1 MYTPLSVINKMSSFY
16 FSQQKTKRPI
26 YLIVLISTIIAFVSL
41 PYLFVELS
49 FPSRGVIRSS
59 SDNNSITTN
68 IVAKVNKINIHEN
81 QHVKKGDILIELNT
95 SQIDER
101 ISFVE
106 KNLLE
111 SKNLKSDL
119 SILISNKNTNNLKT
133 SLYKNQLKNYLN
145 KIDGLNLKFEH
156 YENQFKA
163 AKKLFENNA
172 IAKSDY
178 LKAEYDYD
186 IILSEITNYKNS
198 QLSQWHNDAQRYK
211 TEIFKL
217 KSRLL
222 ELLEEKK
229 MYLVKAPLSG
239 LLINYSGLKKGNV
252 SIPNQKIVDISPT
265 NDLIVECFV
274 FPKDIGFVYTEM
286 PVSFEID
293 AFNSNQWGL
302 LKGTVIEVF
311 EDVNIFNDKPVFKV
325 RCQLES
331 KKLKLKSGF
340 VGSLKK
346 GMTLTGHFKI
356 LKRSLWDLM
365 YDNIEDWLN
374 PNKLKN
380 AG

>member
-1 MYTPLSVINKMSSFY
+1 MYTPLTVINKMSSFY

-41 PYLFVELS
+41 PFLFVELS

-59 SDNNSITTN
+59 MDNNSITTN
-68 IVAKVNKINIHEN
+68 ISAKVNTINILEN
-81 QHVKKGDILIELNT
+81 KYINKGDTLLELNT
-95 SQIDER
+95 SQINER

-106 KNLLE
+106 KNLQE
-111 SKNLKSDL
+111 SKNLKRDL
-119 SILISNKNTNNLKT
+119 DILISKKNSNNLQT
-133 SLYKNQLKNYLN
+133 SLYRNQYKNYLN
-145 KIDGLNLKFEH
+145 KIDGLNLKYEH

-163 AKKLFENNA
+163 SKKLFENNA
-172 IAKSDY
+172 IAKAEY

-198 QLSQWHNDAQRYK
+198 QLSQWHTDAQRYK

-217 KSRLL
+217 KSRHQ
-222 ELLEEKK
+222 ELLEERK
-229 MYLVKAPLSG
+229 MYIIKAPLSG

-265 NDLIVECFV
+265 NDLMVECFV
-274 FPKDIGFVYTEM
+274 FPKDIGFVYTGM

-302 LKGTVIEVF
+302 LKGTVVEVF
-311 EDVNIFNDKPVFKV
+311 EDVNMFNNKPVFKV
-325 RCQLES
+325 RCKLES
-331 KKLKLKSGF
+331 KKLQLKSGF

-356 LKRSLWDLM
+356 LKRSLWDLL